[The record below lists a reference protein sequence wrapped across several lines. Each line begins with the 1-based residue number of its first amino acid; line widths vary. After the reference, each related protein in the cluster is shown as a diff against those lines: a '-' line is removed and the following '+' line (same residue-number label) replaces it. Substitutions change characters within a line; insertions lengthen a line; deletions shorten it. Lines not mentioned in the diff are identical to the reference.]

1 MNKHALP
8 IALFAL
14 GLISSAPQGAAAQ
27 AAPFPAPL
35 SLLPQS
41 APVVA
46 GQSQQFRAEFTD
58 PAGQVTGWE
67 VNGTVGGSA
76 ALGTV
81 TPSGLY
87 TAPAQAPATAVTVS
101 AVSSSLTASAPV
113 IVVNAPGGSVRYVA
127 KTGKDTNPGTSALP
141 WLTISHAAA
150 SVRAGDTVLIHAG
163 VYKEQVKMKISGSA
177 QAGFV
182 TFQNYPG
189 ETATVD
195 GTGLSPGGQSG
206 LIDIENVSFL
216 IVKGLEIRNFKTA
229 SAAQVP
235 IGVYVA
241 GAGSCIEILG
251 NHVHGIV
258 TTVKNASGNAF
269 GFAAYGTS
277 GSASLNNLIV
287 SGNEV
292 DHLVTG
298 SSESVSIDGNVQYF
312 QVTGNYVHD
321 DNNIAVAAIGFEGV
335 SPVVSTDQ
343 ARDGLIA
350 GNEVARISSATNP
363 AYTDKSADGLYVDGG
378 TRIVIEGNR
387 VHQADLGLEL
397 ASEHP
402 GRVTS
407 DVVARDNVIYGC
419 NVVGISIGGYNG
431 SVGGTD
437 HCLIVNN
444 TLYGNDTGQ
453 TGTGEFQIQYHAT
466 NNLFENNAVYAN
478 AQGVFLNAFVKS
490 SAPPAVLDHNLY
502 YAPGGGASGVQW
514 TWQGATYTD
523 LPTYRAK
530 TGNDGA
536 SPFADPQ
543 FKSLSVPDFHI
554 APTSPAVGAGQ
565 RLGSAVLGTFDFVG
579 TPRVQNGT
587 VDIGA
592 LEH

>member
-1 MNKHALP
+1 MNKLTLP
-8 IALFAL
+8 IAVVALCLTTFATHT
-14 GLISSAPQGAAAQ
+14 AAAQ

-35 SLLPQS
+35 SILPQS

-46 GQSQQFRAEFTD
+46 GHSQQFRAEFSD
-58 PAGQVTGWE
+58 PAGQVTNWE
-67 VNGTVGGSA
+67 VNGVVGGTST
-76 ALGTV
+76 LGTV
-81 TPSGLY
+81 TASGLY

-101 AVSSSLTASAPV
+101 AVSSTLTASAPV
-113 IVVNAPGGSVRYVA
+113 VVVNTPGGSVYYVA

-163 VYKEQVKMKISGSA
+163 VYKEQVKMKASGSA
-177 QAGFV
+177 QAGFI

-189 ETATVD
+189 EVATVD

-216 IVKGLEIRNFKTA
+216 IVRGLEIRNFKTA

-235 IGVYVA
+235 IGVFVT
-241 GAGSCIEILG
+241 GAGSCLEILG
-251 NHVHGIV
+251 NHIHGI
-258 TTVKNASGNAF
+258 TTYVKNASGNAL
-269 GFAAYGTS
+269 GFAAYGSS

-287 SGNEV
+287 SGNEI

-298 SSESVSIDGNVQYF
+298 SSESTTLNGNVQYF
-312 QVTGNYVHD
+312 QVTNNYVHD
-321 DNNIAVAAIGFEGV
+321 DNNIGIDAIGFEHV
-335 SPVVSTDQ
+335 SSNPSTDQ

-350 GNEVARISSATNP
+350 GNEIAKITSASNP

-378 TRIVIEGNR
+378 TRIMIEGNR

-397 ASEHP
+397 ASETP

-419 NVVGISIGGYNG
+419 SVAGITIGGYDG

-444 TLYGNDTGQ
+444 TLYNNDTGQ
-453 TGTGEFQIQYHAT
+453 TGSGEFQIQYHAT
-466 NNLFENNAVYAN
+466 NNVFENNAVYAN
-478 AQGVFLNAFVKS
+478 GQGLFLNAFVKS
-490 SAPPAVLDHNLY
+490 SVPPAVVDHNLY
-502 YAPGGGASGVQW
+502 YAPGSGANGVQW
-514 TWQGATYTD
+514 TWRGTTYTD
-523 LPTYRAK
+523 LPTYRTK
-530 TGNDGA
+530 TGNDHA

-543 FKSLSVPDFHI
+543 FKSLTVPDFHI
-554 APTSPAVGAGQ
+554 ASTSPAVNAGLL
-565 RLGSAVLGTFDFVG
+565 LGSAEIGAFDFVG
-579 TPRVQNGT
+579 APRVQNGAA
-587 VDIGA
+587 DIGA